1 MRPKTDVRYSLKK
14 IETIKKI
21 NEYAKKNPVLAL
33 TMIRK
38 VRARQM
44 MTIRKQFR
52 KQMSIIVAKNKI
64 SKMGLKD
71 TKENIDQ
78 FIGKITEQNAIIFTD
93 MNPFKIQLMFEKNK
107 VDLPARVGDIATDPV
122 TLPAGNTSIPPGP
135 VLSEFKELKV
145 PTKIDSGSIFISK
158 DTEVLKAGETIKP
171 KLASLLSRL
180 SLKPIKAGL
189 TLGAAYM
196 NGKVYNGE
204 DLRID
209 LDEYRNK
216 IQKAYNSTFTI
227 SLEALYLTK
236 DTIPMILGKAAL
248 NAKTITL
255 TSAYP
260 TKELIPD
267 IISSGQLKAQAL
279 LNIVKQKGYNSS
291 AA

>member
-1 MRPKTDVRYSLKK
+1 MRSKTDIKYSLKK
-14 IETIKKI
+14 VNTLKKV
-21 NEYAKKNPVLAL
+21 NEYAKSNQVLAL
-33 TMIRK
+33 TLIRK

-52 KQMSIIVAKNKI
+52 GQMEIIVAKNKI

-78 FIGKITEQNAIIFTD
+78 FIEKITDQNAIIFTD
-93 MNPFKIQLMFEKNK
+93 MNPFKIQLTFEKNK

-145 PTKIDSGSIFISK
+145 PTRIDAGSIFISR
-158 DTEVLKAGETIKP
+158 DTEVLKTGETIQP

-180 SLKPIKAGL
+180 GLKPIKAGL

-196 NGKVYNGE
+196 NGIVYNGE
-204 DLRID
+204 DLRLD
-209 LDEYRNK
+209 LEEYHNN
-216 IQKAYNSTFTI
+216 IQKAFNSSYTL
-227 SLEALYLTK
+227 SLESLYLTK
-236 DTIPMILGKAAL
+236 ETIPMILGKAAL

-267 IISSGQLKAQAL
+267 ILSSGQIKAQSL
-279 LNIVKQKGYNSS
+279 LNIVKQKGYN
-291 AA
+291 

>member
-1 MRPKTDVRYSLKK
+1 MRPKTDNIYSLKK
-14 IETIKKI
+14 INTLKKI

-33 TMIRK
+33 SMIRK

-52 KQMSIIVAKNKI
+52 NQMDIVVAKNKI

-71 TKENIDQ
+71 TKINIDQ
-78 FIGKITEQNAIIFTD
+78 FIEKITEQNAIIFTD

-145 PTKIDSGSIFISK
+145 PTRIDSGSIFISQ
-158 DTEVLKAGETIKP
+158 DTEVLKTGEIIKP

-180 SLKPIKAGL
+180 GLKPIKAGL
-189 TLGAAYM
+189 TLCAAYM
-196 NGKVYNGE
+196 NGVIYSGE
-204 DLRID
+204 DLRLD
-209 LDEYRNK
+209 LDEYRAK
-216 IQKAYNSTFTI
+216 IQKAYNSTFVL
-227 SLEALYLTK
+227 SLEAVYLTK
-236 DTIPMILGKAAL
+236 ETISMILGKAAL

-255 TSAYP
+255 TSVYP
-260 TKELIPD
+260 TKELMPD
-267 IISSGQLKAQAL
+267 IISLGQQKAQAM
-279 LNIVKQKGYNSS
+279 LNIVKQKGYSS
-291 AA
+291 Y

>member
-1 MRPKTDVRYSLKK
+1 MRSKTDIKYSLKK
-14 IETIKKI
+14 VNTLKKV
-21 NEYAKKNPVLAL
+21 NEYAKSNQVLAL
-33 TMIRK
+33 TLIRK

-52 KQMSIIVAKNKI
+52 GQMEIIVAKNKI

-78 FIGKITEQNAIIFTD
+78 FIEKITDQNAIIFTD
-93 MNPFKIQLMFEKNK
+93 MNPFKIQLTFEKNK

-145 PTKIDSGSIFISK
+145 PTRIDAGSIFISR
-158 DTEVLKAGETIKP
+158 DTEVLKTGETIQP

-180 SLKPIKAGL
+180 GLKPIKAGL

-196 NGKVYNGE
+196 NGIVYNGE
-204 DLRID
+204 DLRLD
-209 LDEYRNK
+209 LEEYHNN
-216 IQKAYNSTFTI
+216 IQKAFNSSYI
-227 SLEALYLTK
+227 LSLESLYLTK
-236 DTIPMILGKAAL
+236 ETIPMILGKAAL

-267 IISSGQLKAQAL
+267 ILSSGQIKAQSL
-279 LNIVKQKGYNSS
+279 LNIVKQKGYN
-291 AA
+291 

>member
-1 MRPKTDVRYSLKK
+1 MRPKADIRYSQKK
-14 IETIKKI
+14 IDTIKKI

-33 TMIRK
+33 TMVRK

-52 KQMSIIVAKNKI
+52 DQMSIVVAKNKI

-71 TKENIDQ
+71 TKANIDQ
-78 FIGKITEQNAIIFTD
+78 FIVKITEQNAIIFTD

-145 PTKIDSGSIFISK
+145 ATRIDSGSIFISR

-180 SLKPIKAGL
+180 GLKPIKAGL
-189 TLGAAYM
+189 TIGAAYM
-196 NGKVYNGE
+196 DGVVYSGE

-209 LDEYRNK
+209 LNEYRNK
-216 IQKAYNSTFTI
+216 IQEAYNSTFTI
-227 SLEALYLTK
+227 SLETLYLTK
-236 DTIPMILGKAAL
+236 ETIPMILGKAAL
-248 NAKTITL
+248 NAKAITL
-255 TSAYP
+255 ASAYP

-267 IISSGQLKAQAL
+267 IMSLGQLNAKVL

-291 AA
+291 IA